1 MTNIGPLSLAFYSL
15 RNFTSN
21 ANAVKG
27 EKVKNISKEIK
38 KTKNKIRS
46 N

>member
-1 MTNIGPLSLAFYSL
+1 MFYSL

-27 EKVKNISKEIK
+27 EKLKNISKEIK
-38 KTKNKIRS
+38 KTKNKNKIKLIADA
-46 N
+46 